1 MMAAC
6 CPCLFPEAERKGKT
20 MQPRVLHKERSSW
33 SWWVHLLVWGGVAI
47 AAGAGFANAEN
58 VTDPDFL
65 PTIGIPVAIAGLIPL
80 FFYGLFGYLSAQVT
94 EAGISL
100 RWGPVGWIRKFIPFE
115 TITKAEAVTYSPLM
129 EFGGWGIRMRGK
141 KRAWTVRGNR
151 AVRMEL
157 TDGKVFYLGSDRPE
171 RFAEWIRSAERMKKA

>member
-1 MMAAC
+1 VF
-6 CPCLFPEAERKGKT
+6 LEVERKGKT
-20 MQPRVLHKERSSW
+20 MEPRVLHKERTSW
-33 SWWVHLLVWGGVAI
+33 SWWVHLLIWGGVAI
-47 AAGAGFANAEN
+47 AAGAGLSN
-58 VTDPDFL
+58 VRGFSDPDFL
-65 PTIGIPVAIAGLIPL
+65 PTMATPIGIAALIPL

-94 EAGISL
+94 EAGIRL
-100 RWGPVGWIRKFIPFE
+100 KWGPLGWIKKFIPFD

-157 TDGKVFYLGSDRPE
+157 TDGKIFYLGSERPE
-171 RFAEWIRSAERMKKA
+171 RFAEWIRSMERKKEA